1 MRFSTLYSSP
11 QGCTCYDNKNS
22 QCAPNYWCN
31 ECRNNP
37 NNPNCNMRVGNQV
50 VPRYQTQSG
59 IGGIFA
65 TPTNRF
71 RNAACSMFM
80 GIDNG
85 GFSMP
90 MGISERVNFQNANGS
105 AEEIGGKQENPTRG
119 LYAVEINSAR
129 EISND
134 KLLYNLLVNAMRNQ
148 GLTIPRFFSPKLI
161 NKGYRRGN
169 FSYLFEIRDGFR
181 ASNFVQDKM
190 LGISPFMLKGKI
202 PINYTATFISGYL
215 HSPKMVGGGG
225 RPLGGGEFNS
235 AVGMGNPTMVAPAF
249 GGTKTPS
256 SGINN
261 YCIKCYKKGCGCI
274 RDERGRPRCDCGEM
288 TPSGVRFKNFCKRH
302 PELCSGLI

>member
-90 MGISERVNFQNANGS
+90 MGISERANFQNANGS

-119 LYAVEINSAR
+119 LYAVEINSATK
-129 EISND
+129 ISND

-181 ASNFVQDKM
+181 ALNFVIENREKRE
-190 LGISPFMLKGKI
+190 LEYSF
-202 PINYTATFISGYL
+202 INNFGQKVGRTYTAEFISGYL
-215 HSPKMVGGGG
+215 HSPKEGGGRPIGGGG
-225 RPLGGGEFNS
+225 RP
-235 AVGMGNPTMVAPAF
+235 
-249 GGTKTPS
+249 
-256 SGINN
+256 I
-261 YCIKCYKKGCGCI
+261 Y
-274 RDERGRPRCDCGEM
+274 RGR
-288 TPSGVRFKNFCKRH
+288 F
-302 PELCSGLI
+302 

>member
-1 MRFSTLYSSP
+1 MRFSTLYGSP

-37 NNPNCNMRVGNQV
+37 SNPNCNMRVGNRV

-59 IGGIFA
+59 IGGIYA

-71 RNAACSMFM
+71 RNVVEFM
-80 GIDNG
+80 PMGTDNG

-90 MGISERVNFQNANGS
+90 MGISERANFQNANGS
-105 AEEIGGKQENPTRG
+105 AEEIFGKQGNPTRG
-119 LYAVEINSAR
+119 LYAIEINSAKQ
-129 EISND
+129 IVSD
-134 KLLYNLLVNAMRNQ
+134 KLLYNLLVNAMINQ
-148 GLTIPRFFSPKLI
+148 GLTIPPFFSPKLI

-169 FSYLFEIRDGFR
+169 YSYLFEIMDGFR
-181 ASNFVQDKM
+181 ALNFVQDKM
-190 LGISPFMLKGKI
+190 VATLPFKLKGKI

-215 HSPKMVGGGG
+215 HSPKGGGG
-225 RPLGGGEFNS
+225 RPIGGGGFNS

-261 YCIKCYKKGCGCI
+261 YCIKCYNKGCGCI
-274 RDERGRPRCDCGEM
+274 RDERGNPRCDCGTL
-288 TPSGVRFKNFCKRH
+288 TPSGKRFDKWCKKH
-302 PELCSGLI
+302 PELCGLI